1 MLRLAVALSYGA
13 HSNLCI
19 NQLVR
24 HGNPQQLDRYLPKLL
39 SGEHVGALAM
49 SEPNAGSDV
58 VSMKLKAGKPAPLP
72 LCPFVSVLLPP
83 LPSWFFGS
91 PFGLGRAGS
100 AAWPCLATLALLCA
114 CKWRPSVSA
123 LSSID
128 GCKRWRRDITGRSSA
143 CCALHVCLIAAE
155 KRGGSYILNGSKMWI
170 TNGPIA
176 GVGRCC

>member
-24 HGNPQQLDRYLPKLL
+24 HGNPLQLDRYLPKLL

-83 LPSWFFGS
+83 LPSWFFHS
-91 PFGLGRAGS
+91 RFGFGRAVICS
-100 AAWPCLATLALLCA
+100 LAMPCNA
-114 CKWRPSVSA
+114 CTVVRMQVEANRQCPQQ
-123 LSSID
+123 
-128 GCKRWRRDITGRSSA
+128 
-143 CCALHVCLIAAE
+143 H
-155 KRGGSYILNGSKMWI
+155 
-170 TNGPIA
+170 
-176 GVGRCC
+176 